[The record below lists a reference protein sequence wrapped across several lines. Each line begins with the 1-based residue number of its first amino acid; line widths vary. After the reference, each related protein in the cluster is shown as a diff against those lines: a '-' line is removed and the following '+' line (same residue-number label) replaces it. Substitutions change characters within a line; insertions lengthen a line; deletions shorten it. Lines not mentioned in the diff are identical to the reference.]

1 MNEEQHNQ
9 KRTMAMVPLQPS
21 TKKDLM
27 KRGYMD
33 HSENPIGAGIHL
45 IPVLVETL
53 KSVRTMMNYQSA
65 IIDGDEDRMQELDIQ
80 AFFQSFHSKLT
91 TTMEALSND
100 GYQNPI
106 ELYSDVLLPHMSWAF
121 CMQYCGW
128 MARQM
133 PIDLL
138 SKDINV
144 FEEDHPEEGFQ
155 IIRLFR
161 EVAQEKNA
169 AWALRVADKTIEA
182 IGHLMD

>member
-1 MNEEQHNQ
+1 MNEEQQNQ
-9 KRTMAMVPLQPS
+9 KPTMAMNQLQPS
-21 TKKDLM
+21 TRKDLM
-27 KRGYMD
+27 TRGYMD
-33 HSENPIGAGIHL
+33 HSGNPIGAGIHL

-53 KSVRTMMNYQSA
+53 NTVRTMMNYSSA
-65 IIDGDEDRMQELDIQ
+65 MMVDDEDRAQEFDIQ
-80 AFFQSFHSKLT
+80 AIFQSFHFKLS
-91 TTMEALSND
+91 TTMEALSHD
-100 GYQNPI
+100 GYRNPI
-106 ELYSDVLLPHMSWAF
+106 ELYADVLLPHMDWAF

-169 AWALRVADKTIEA
+169 AWALRVADKA
-182 IGHLMD
+182 IKVIGQFMD